1 MPCDALL
8 LAGQAVVNEAVLT
21 GESTPVTKIAVD
33 RSDGDELYDPDSS
46 KHAKF
51 TMYCGTNV
59 LQAKGLQYPNV
70 CRTTST
76 YNPITNE

>member
-1 MPCDALL
+1 
-8 LAGQAVVNEAVLT
+8 
-21 GESTPVTKIAVD
+21 
-33 RSDGDELYDPDSS
+33 
-46 KHAKF
+46 
-51 TMYCGTNV
+51 MYCGTNV